1 MGLMTIAIA
10 CQESLAQPLSPG
22 VQVLDLLRRMTRT
35 ELAEPR
41 VDFVASPSVPFL
53 GSGDSAAARFLDE
66 LQPVELEAVFL
77 SMEPPSFGESEVA
90 RSCLKAW

>member
-1 MGLMTIAIA
+1 MTIAIA
-10 CQESLAQPLSPG
+10 CQESFAQPLSSG
-22 VQVLDLLRRMTRT
+22 VQVLDLLPRMTRT

-41 VDFVASPSVPFL
+41 VVFVASPSVPFL

-77 SMEPPSFGESEVA
+77 SMEPPSFGEFEVA
-90 RSCLKAW
+90 RCYLKAW